1 MTKKELHS
9 LIREIHQEVL
19 MERSIMGWLID
30 KAETIA
36 KGVINKRTEYQYAR
50 ILNDPDFRKLSQKF
64 GMSEKEFTE
73 KAAAMIKKDPEK
85 FANLLA
91 YDIKKSRYGKFF

>member
-9 LIREIHQEVL
+9 LIKEIHQEVL

-73 KAAAMIKKDPEK
+73 KAATMLKKDPKK

-91 YDIKKSRYGKFF
+91 YDVKKSRYGKFF